1 VKRIEGL
8 GRGERVARGMQG
20 GGREVGEKWDVGNK
34 DEMYGY
40 GMGKIFDLGR
50 NVERDA
56 KIKIVGFCGISFLF
70 GR

>member
-1 VKRIEGL
+1 M
-8 GRGERVARGMQG
+8 ARGMQG
-20 GGREVGEKWDVGNK
+20 VGREVGEKWDVGNK

-50 NVERDA
+50 NVEREREKDA